1 MASPVEVSESYVQ
14 STSGH
19 VISHEPSL
27 PQAPVLTYIHE
38 PVVTYAHAPVA
49 VQHAP
54 VEVEHHVSTWL
65 FQQTEGFDAAEFF
78 LARVTF
84 MQPVKTRSSSDI
96 LVIKR
101 SLL

>member
-1 MASPVEVSESYVQ
+1 MLQLLQLAVLAAVIVATMASPVEVSESYVQ

-54 VEVEHHVSTWL
+54 VEVEHHVST
-65 FQQTEGFDAAEFF
+65 
-78 LARVTF
+78 
-84 MQPVKTRSSSDI
+84 
-96 LVIKR
+96 
-101 SLL
+101 